1 MISFKG
7 FETVGNV
14 LNLLR
19 INISGRS
26 DLLRDVLPFR
36 AAVSWHFIEKNLTE
50 VKETFAINRY
60 DNYINSLRSFL

>member
-14 LNLLR
+14 HNLLR

-26 DLLRDVLPFR
+26 DLPRDVLPLQ
-36 AAVSWHFIEKNLTE
+36 AAVSSHFTEKNLTE

-60 DNYINSLRSFL
+60 DTYIDSKRSFL